1 MIKIINKFLLILL
14 VLYIS
19 NNSLKAEEITY
30 KLKRYDT
37 NYYDN
42 SYKNDVKQKV
52 EKLNRF
58 QNTIKV
64 IKAKAPIKNG
74 KYEGVYKIGK
84 PYTIMGK
91 TYYPHIDEDY
101 VEVGMAS
108 WYGKDFHNKK
118 TSNGE
123 TYNMNDFTAAH
134 RTLPMPSIVRVTNL
148 ENGRSIKVRINDRG
162 PFVKNRI
169 IDVSKRVA
177 QELNFHN
184 QGTTKVKVE
193 YLKEETDKMLK
204 EYGLK

>member
-1 MIKIINKFLLILL
+1 MKKVINSFVFILL
-14 VLYIS
+14 SIS
-19 NNSLKAEEITY
+19 ILKANEITY
-30 KLKRYDT
+30 KLRRYDD
-37 NYYDN
+37 NYYDKSYN
-42 SYKNDVKQKV
+42 SNIKYKL

-58 QNTIKV
+58 QNTIKEV
-64 IKAKAPIKNG
+64 KPKKPIKSG
-74 KYEGVYKIGK
+74 KYEGIYKIGK
-84 PYTIMGK
+84 PYTVMGQ

-101 VEVGMAS
+101 EEIGMAS
-108 WYGKDFHNKK
+108 WYGSDFHNKK

-134 RTLPMPSIVRVTNL
+134 RTLPMPSMVRITNL

-177 QELNFHN
+177 QELKFHT
-184 QGTTKVKVE
+184 QGVTKVKVE
-193 YLKEETDKMLK
+193 YLKDETEKMLK

>member
-1 MIKIINKFLLILL
+1 MKKISNSFIFILL
-14 VLYIS
+14 SIS
-19 NNSLKAEEITY
+19 ILKANEITY
-30 KLKRYDT
+30 KLRRYDD
-37 NYYDN
+37 NYYDKSYN
-42 SYKNDVKQKV
+42 SNIKYKL

-58 QNTIKV
+58 QNTIKEV
-64 IKAKAPIKNG
+64 KPKKPVKSG
-74 KYEGVYKIGK
+74 KYEGIYKIGK
-84 PYTIMGK
+84 PYTIMGQ

-101 VEVGMAS
+101 EEVGMAS
-108 WYGKDFHNKK
+108 WYGSDFHNKK

-134 RTLPMPSIVRVTNL
+134 RTLPMPSMVRITNL

-177 QELNFHN
+177 QELKFHT
-184 QGTTKVKVE
+184 QGVTKVKVE
-193 YLKEETDKMLK
+193 YLKGETEKMLK

>member
-1 MIKIINKFLLILL
+1 MKKVINSFVFILL
-14 VLYIS
+14 SIS
-19 NNSLKAEEITY
+19 ILKANEITY
-30 KLKRYDT
+30 KLRRYDD
-37 NYYDN
+37 NYYDKSYN
-42 SYKNDVKQKV
+42 SNIKYKL

-58 QNTIKV
+58 QNTIKEV
-64 IKAKAPIKNG
+64 KPKKPVKSG
-74 KYEGVYKIGK
+74 KYEGIYKIGK
-84 PYTIMGK
+84 PYTIMGQ

-101 VEVGMAS
+101 EEIGMAS
-108 WYGKDFHNKK
+108 WYGSDFHNKK

-134 RTLPMPSIVRVTNL
+134 RTLPMPSMVRITNL

-177 QELNFHN
+177 QELKFHT
-184 QGTTKVKVE
+184 QGVTKVKVE
-193 YLKEETDKMLK
+193 YLKDETEKMLK

>member
-1 MIKIINKFLLILL
+1 MKKVINSFVFILL
-14 VLYIS
+14 SIS
-19 NNSLKAEEITY
+19 ILKANEITY
-30 KLKRYDT
+30 KLRRYDD
-37 NYYDN
+37 NYYDKSYN
-42 SYKNDVKQKV
+42 SNIKYKL

-58 QNTIKV
+58 QNTIKEV
-64 IKAKAPIKNG
+64 KPKKPVKSG
-74 KYEGVYKIGK
+74 KYEGIYKIGK
-84 PYTIMGK
+84 PYTVMGQ

-101 VEVGMAS
+101 EEIGMAS
-108 WYGKDFHNKK
+108 WYGSDFHNKK

-134 RTLPMPSIVRVTNL
+134 RTLPMPSMVRITNL

-177 QELNFHN
+177 QELKFHT
-184 QGTTKVKVE
+184 QGVTKVKVE
-193 YLKEETDKMLK
+193 YLKDETEKMLK

>member
-14 VLYIS
+14 ILYTS

-42 SYKNDVKQKV
+42 SYKNNVKQKV

-134 RTLPMPSIVRVTNL
+134 RTLPMPSMVRITNL

-177 QELNFHN
+177 EELNFHN

>member
-1 MIKIINKFLLILL
+1 MKKVINSFVFILL
-14 VLYIS
+14 SIS
-19 NNSLKAEEITY
+19 ILKANEITY
-30 KLKRYDT
+30 KLRRYDD
-37 NYYDN
+37 NYYDKSYN
-42 SYKNDVKQKV
+42 SNIKYKL

-58 QNTIKV
+58 QNTIKEV
-64 IKAKAPIKNG
+64 KPKKPVKSG
-74 KYEGVYKIGK
+74 KYEGIYKIGK
-84 PYTIMGK
+84 PYTVMGQ

-101 VEVGMAS
+101 EEIGMAS
-108 WYGKDFHNKK
+108 WYGSDFHNKK

-134 RTLPMPSIVRVTNL
+134 RTLPMPSIVRITNL

-177 QELNFHN
+177 QELKFHT
-184 QGTTKVKVE
+184 QGVTKVKVE
-193 YLKEETDKMLK
+193 YLKDETEKMLK

>member
-1 MIKIINKFLLILL
+1 MKKISNSFIFLLLS
-14 VLYIS
+14 IS
-19 NNSLKAEEITY
+19 ILKANEITY
-30 KLKRYDT
+30 KLRRYDD
-37 NYYDN
+37 NYYDKSYN
-42 SYKNDVKQKV
+42 SNIKYKL

-58 QNTIKV
+58 QNTIKEV
-64 IKAKAPIKNG
+64 KPKKPVKSG
-74 KYEGVYKIGK
+74 KYEGIYKIGK
-84 PYTIMGK
+84 PYTIMGQ

-101 VEVGMAS
+101 EEIGMAS
-108 WYGKDFHNKK
+108 WYGADFHNKK

-134 RTLPMPSIVRVTNL
+134 RTLPMPSMVRITNL

-177 QELNFHN
+177 QELKFHT
-184 QGTTKVKVE
+184 QGVTKVKVE
-193 YLKEETDKMLK
+193 YLKDETEKMLK

>member
-1 MIKIINKFLLILL
+1 MKKVINSFVFILL
-14 VLYIS
+14 FIS
-19 NNSLKAEEITY
+19 ILKANEITY
-30 KLKRYDT
+30 KLRRYDD
-37 NYYDN
+37 NYYDKSYN
-42 SYKNDVKQKV
+42 SNIKYKL

-58 QNTIKV
+58 QNTIKEV
-64 IKAKAPIKNG
+64 KPKKPVKSG
-74 KYEGVYKIGK
+74 KYEGIYKIGK
-84 PYTIMGK
+84 PYTVMGQ

-101 VEVGMAS
+101 EEIGMAS
-108 WYGKDFHNKK
+108 WYGSDFHNKK

-134 RTLPMPSIVRVTNL
+134 RTLPMPSIVRITNL

-177 QELNFHN
+177 QELKFHT
-184 QGTTKVKVE
+184 QGVTKVKVE
-193 YLKEETDKMLK
+193 YLKDETEKMLK

>member
-1 MIKIINKFLLILL
+1 MKKVINSFIFILL
-14 VLYIS
+14 SIS
-19 NNSLKAEEITY
+19 ILKANEITY
-30 KLKRYDT
+30 KLRRYDD
-37 NYYDN
+37 NYYDKSYN
-42 SYKNDVKQKV
+42 SNIKYKL

-58 QNTIKV
+58 QNTIKEV
-64 IKAKAPIKNG
+64 KPKKPIKSG
-74 KYEGVYKIGK
+74 KYEGIYKIGK
-84 PYTIMGK
+84 PYTVMGQ

-101 VEVGMAS
+101 EEIGMAS
-108 WYGKDFHNKK
+108 WYGSDFHNKK

-134 RTLPMPSIVRVTNL
+134 RTLPMPSIVRITNL

-177 QELNFHN
+177 QELKFHT
-184 QGTTKVKVE
+184 QGVTKVKVE
-193 YLKEETDKMLK
+193 YLKDETEKMLK